1 MSDYE
6 QRLKAVGDA
15 EEVVDLLE
23 HFGWT
28 KVLKPKLMQAVD
40 MYMQQLPALVLNS
53 HKEAVSKVTKEELAG
68 RIEGY
73 LYVIARVEDI
83 LKRGSVAYDAL
94 NVNLTANTPKV

>member
-6 QRLKAVGDA
+6 QRLKTVGEA

-28 KVLKPKLMQAVD
+28 KVLKPKLMQAVN

-53 HKEAVSKVTKEELAG
+53 FKEETAQITKEELAG
-68 RIEGY
+68 RIQGY
-73 LYVIARVEDI
+73 LYVIDRIEDI
-83 LKRGSVAYDAL
+83 LKRGSIAYDAL
-94 NVNLTANTPKV
+94 NVNLTANAPKV